1 VQPYAAGMSIP
12 RSRAPRTLVG
22 AAAGLLLLLP
32 LSACSSEN
40 VSCSGKQ
47 CTATLSGA
55 GAEAS
60 FFGNDLAF
68 VGTQDGRA
76 SISVGDTTYSCT
88 QGESLSA
95 GPLSLTC
102 TTVTDDSLEITAAL
116 G

>member
-1 VQPYAAGMSIP
+1 MSIP
-12 RSRAPRTLVG
+12 HRRASSTLVG

-32 LSACSSEN
+32 LTACSSDN

-47 CTATLSGA
+47 CSATLSGS

-60 FFGNDLAF
+60 FFGTDLAF
-68 VGTQDGRA
+68 AGTKDGKA
-76 SISVGDTTYSCT
+76 TISVGDTSYSCA
-88 QGESLSA
+88 QGESLTA

-102 TTVTDDSLEITAAL
+102 TTVTDDSLTITAAL

>member
-1 VQPYAAGMSIP
+1 MSITHRRP
-12 RSRAPRTLVG
+12 ARALVG

-32 LSACSSEN
+32 LTACSSQN

-47 CTATLSGA
+47 CTATLSGS

-60 FFGNDLAF
+60 ILGNDLAF
-68 VGTQDGRA
+68 AGTKDGRA
-76 SISVGDTTYSCT
+76 TLSVGGTSYSCA
-88 QGESLSA
+88 QGESLTA

-102 TTVTDDSLEITAAL
+102 TTVTEDSLEITAAI